1 MTSADG
7 QWVMAKLAE
16 LARFSDD
23 PGQLTRLFL
32 SPAHRLAAN
41 AVGDWMADAG
51 MTVRTDTLA
60 NVIGRYE
67 GATDHAPALVIGSH
81 IDTVRDAGWYDGNL
95 GVILG
100 IAAIHNLSRQNIR
113 LPFALEVIAFGDEE
127 NLRFPTTLLGS
138 RAMAGKVALH
148 ELDKTDSAGLSVAQE
163 LIVFGC
169 DPTQLAHTAR
179 EREEIAA
186 YIEVHIEQGPVLDNA
201 GLALGIVTA
210 INGATRWRVQLIGTA
225 GHSGTVPMNARRDA
239 LAGFAEMAGIVEMT
253 AHAHDGLV
261 ATIGQVTALPGAANV
276 IPGQVN
282 FTLDVRHADDPVRK
296 KALAELADQFASIAK
311 RRDLE
316 IAIDPYYE
324 SAAAPCDPRL
334 QSAWAD
340 SLKRLGLPVHHL
352 PSGAGHDGLAF
363 SGLWPISML
372 FVRCDRGISHNPA
385 ESMTTADAHLALD
398 ALMDF
403 IAHFNPA
410 HLA

>member
-1 MTSADG
+1 MTVADG
-7 QWVMAKLAE
+7 TWVMAKLAD

-23 PGQLTRLFL
+23 PDKLTRLFL
-32 SPAHRLAAN
+32 SPAHRLAADT
-41 AVGDWMADAG
+41 VGQWMADAG
-51 MTVRTDTLA
+51 MNVRRDALA

-67 GATDHAPALVIGSH
+67 GLTTDAPALVIGSH
-81 IDTVRDAGWYDGNL
+81 IDTVGDAGWYDGNL

-100 IAAIHNLSRQNIR
+100 IAAIHNLSRKNIR

-138 RAMAGKVALH
+138 RAMAGKVLPH
-148 ELDKTDSAGLSVAQE
+148 ELEKQDSAGLSVAQE
-163 LIVFGC
+163 LIAFGC
-169 DPTQLAHTAR
+169 DPAQLAHATR
-179 EREEIAA
+179 KRSDIAA

-210 INGATRWRVQLIGTA
+210 INGATRWRVQVIGTA

-239 LAGFAEMAGIVEMT
+239 LAGFAEMAGIVEAT
-253 AHAHDGLV
+253 ANAHDGLV
-261 ATIGQVTALPGAANV
+261 ATIGQISALPGAANV
-276 IPGQVN
+276 IPGRVN
-282 FTLDVRHADDPVRK
+282 FTVDMRHADDLVRK
-296 KALAELADQFASIAK
+296 SALAELTAHFASIAK

-316 IAIDPYYE
+316 ITIDPYYD
-324 SAAAPCDPRL
+324 SAAAPCDLRL
-334 QSAWAD
+334 QAAWAD

-363 SGLWPISML
+363 TGLWPISML

-385 ESMTTADAHLALD
+385 ESMTTADAQLALD

-403 IAHFNPA
+403 IGHFDPA
-410 HLA
+410 ILA

>member
-1 MTSADG
+1 MTIPDG
-7 QWVMAKLAE
+7 DWVMAKLAE

-23 PGQLTRLFL
+23 PGKLTRLFL
-32 SPAHRLAAN
+32 FPSHRQAADT
-41 AVGDWMADAG
+41 VGRWMTDAG
-51 MTVRTDTLA
+51 MTVRLDPLA

-67 GATDHAPALVIGSH
+67 GLNHNAPALVIGSH

-100 IAAIHNLSRQNIR
+100 IAAIQNLSRQNIR
-113 LPFALEVIAFGDEE
+113 LPFASEVIAFGDEE

-138 RAMAGKVALH
+138 RAMAGKVTRQ
-148 ELDKTDSAGLSVAQE
+148 ELDKQDAAGLSVAQE
-163 LIVFGC
+163 LIAFGC
-169 DPTQLAHTAR
+169 DPENYIQAAR
-179 EREEIAA
+179 KRSDIAA

-210 INGATRWRVQLIGTA
+210 INGATRWRVQLTGTA

-239 LAGFAEMAGIVEMT
+239 LAGFAEMAGMVEAT
-253 AHAHDGLV
+253 ALAHDGLV
-261 ATIGQVTALPGAANV
+261 ATIGQISALPGAANV
-276 IPGQVN
+276 IPGRVN
-282 FTLDVRHADDPVRK
+282 FTVDVRHADDVVRK
-296 KALAELADQFASIAK
+296 KALAELMDIFGGITA
-311 RRDLE
+311 RRELE
-316 IAIDPYYE
+316 IAIDPYYD

-340 SLKRLGLPVHHL
+340 TLKRLGLPVHYL

-385 ESMTTADAHLALD
+385 ESMTQADAQLALN
-398 ALMDF
+398 ALLDF
-403 IAHFNPA
+403 IQNFDPV
-410 HLA
+410 LLT

>member
-1 MTSADG
+1 MTFVDG
-7 QWVMAKLAE
+7 DWVMTKLAE

-23 PGQLTRLFL
+23 PGKLTRLFL
-32 SPAHRLAAN
+32 SPAHRLAAL
-41 AVGDWMADAG
+41 AVGHWMADAG
-51 MTVRTDTLA
+51 MTVRRDALA

-67 GATDHAPALVIGSH
+67 GLTDGAPALVIGSH

-100 IAAIHNLSRQNIR
+100 LAAIQNLSVQNRR

-138 RAMAGKVALH
+138 RAMAGKVIRQ
-148 ELDKTDSAGLSVAQE
+148 ELDKQDSAGLSVAQE
-163 LIVFGC
+163 LIAFGC
-169 DPTQLAHTAR
+169 DPEKFTQAAR
-179 EREEIAA
+179 EPSDIIA

-201 GLALGIVTA
+201 GLALGVVTA

-239 LAGFAEMAGIVEMT
+239 LAGFAEMAGIVEST

-261 ATIGQVTALPGAANV
+261 ATIGQISALPGAANV
-276 IPGQVN
+276 IPGRVN
-282 FTLDVRHADDPVRK
+282 FTVDVRHADDQVRK
-296 KALAELADQFASIAK
+296 TGLAELTERFVRIAK

-316 IAIDPYYE
+316 IAIEPYYE
-324 SAAAPCDPRL
+324 SAAAPCDLRL

-340 SLKRLGLPVHHL
+340 TLKRLGLPVHYV

-385 ESMTTADAHLALD
+385 ESMIKTDAQLALD

-403 IAHFNPA
+403 ILNFDPA
-410 HLA
+410 ILP